1 MSSRNDA
8 RVPYP
13 ITGGTQSVAY
23 TGTAGVIS
31 NAVDAQTRRVLV
43 YASTDCHIQFAKAP
57 TATTADM
64 FLPAST
70 QIFLSIRGG
79 EKVSAIR
86 NSADGTLIVSEMT
99 Y

>member
-13 ITGGTQSVAY
+13 VTGGTQSVAY
-23 TGTAGVIS
+23 TGTAGTIS
-31 NAVDAQTRRVLV
+31 NAVGAQTQRVLV

-64 FLPAST
+64 FLPALS

-86 NSADGTLIVSEMT
+86 ATEDGALVVSEMT

>member
-23 TGTAGVIS
+23 TGTAGTIS

-43 YASTDCHIQFAKAP
+43 YASTDCHIQFAVTP
-57 TATTADM
+57 VATTADM
-64 FLPAST
+64 FLPALS

-79 EKVSAIR
+79 EKVSAIQS
-86 NSADGTLIVSEMT
+86 SAGGTLIVSEMT